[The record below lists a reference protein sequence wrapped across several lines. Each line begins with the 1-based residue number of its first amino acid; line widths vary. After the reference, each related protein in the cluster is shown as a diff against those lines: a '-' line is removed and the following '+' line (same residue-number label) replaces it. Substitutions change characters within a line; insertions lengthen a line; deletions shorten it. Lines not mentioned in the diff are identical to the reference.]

1 MNCDLI
7 FQRCSFFLPSQP
19 YSCTSHWHTENIHKQ
34 NKCLR
39 NAFSPNWGDRVFPA
53 LMGLDQKIIFSKQE
67 IFLSYKICWDFLSL
81 FCLGT
86 KQKAFEAWHGN
97 RRQSNK
103 WFCHSG
109 LVTGIFMLGVGDP
122 GQSQTC
128 YSLESHMLLPVPDF
142 YLCFYASTPLKLIPF
157 TVSRSGQLNS
167 WKLIFFFLVE
177 LGLCVYCLTTEWA
190 QSECQ
195 QSRGARRA
203 DGCQDH
209 GNATLDNFSLLWNG
223 RPGEVPT
230 PPNLKHEVGIQRQ
243 CTFFSH
249 CNNKQFDPEPLRVFP
264 QLPKSVQTHDDKL
277 VLSPKSLYFILK
289 FLV

>member
-1 MNCDLI
+1 MILSQWSGDWDLHAGRGGSRSESDVLFPWI
-7 FQRCSFFLPSQP
+7 SHVTARSRFLPLLLCQHSTQAYP
-19 YSCTSHWHTENIHKQ
+19 IH
-34 NKCLR
+34 
-39 NAFSPNWGDRVFPA
+39 
-53 LMGLDQKIIFSKQE
+53 SKQVWAAKLLE
-67 IFLSYKICWDFLSL
+67 NDF
-81 FCLGT
+81 
-86 KQKAFEAWHGN
+86 
-97 RRQSNK
+97 
-103 WFCHSG
+103 
-109 LVTGIFMLGVGDP
+109 
-122 GQSQTC
+122 
-128 YSLESHMLLPVPDF
+128 
-142 YLCFYASTPLKLIPF
+142 
-157 TVSRSGQLNS
+157 
-167 WKLIFFFLVE
+167 FFFLVE

-230 PPNLKHEVGIQRQ
+230 PPNLKLEVGIQRQ

-264 QLPKSVQTHDDKL
+264 QLPKSVQIHDDKL